1 LRLFWRRTPDW
12 TLPRPTWFDLEMT
25 GGKIENSTQLSIV
38 RQKATQVLDKLI
50 DRSSQVVLLDF
61 PNHGNIGD
69 SLIWLGTL
77 EYLKLRRVR
86 IVHAADFGTYRT
98 GEVRKHVG
106 AGATVLFHGGGN
118 FGDLWPMYHSGR
130 LRLIEELPSARVIVL
145 PQTIYYQDDRKLEAD
160 ALVFASA
167 AEFHLL
173 VRDTDSLAA
182 ARRCD
187 PGATA
192 CPDMVHFLTPPAVEA
207 TKDIVYLL
215 RLDKERVG
223 DGPLPAEALDWPGD
237 DERPAYVHTTQ
248 WFVRKQRRI
257 PETLRD
263 IGTPTLFAQLA
274 AERLRRG
281 APLIGAARVV
291 VTDRLHAALLG
302 LLMGRAV
309 VALDNFYGKLR
320 RYSAAWFPGMPGLY
334 FAEDFDS
341 ARRLA
346 QEIVREARWQ

>member
-1 LRLFWRRTPDW
+1 
-12 TLPRPTWFDLEMT
+12 MT
-25 GGKIENSTQLSIV
+25 GGQKENSTQLSLV
-38 RQKATQVLDKLI
+38 RQTATRVLDNLI

-86 IVHAADFGTYRT
+86 IVHAADFGTYNT
-98 GEVRKHVG
+98 AEVKRHVST
-106 AGATVLFHGGGN
+106 GATVLFHGGGN

-145 PQTIYYQDDRKLEAD
+145 PQTIYYQDDHKLEAD
-160 ALVFASA
+160 AQIFGSA

-182 ARRCD
+182 ALRCD
-187 PGATA
+187 SGATA
-192 CPDMVHFLTPPAVEA
+192 CPDMVHFLTPPAVDA
-207 TKDIVYLL
+207 SKDIVYLL

-223 DGPLPAEALDWPGD
+223 DGPLPEEAFDWPGD
-237 DERPAYVHTTQ
+237 DQRPTYVRYTQ
-248 WFVRKQRRI
+248 WFIRKQHVL
-257 PETLRD
+257 PDGLRD
-263 IGTPTLFAQLA
+263 IWTPTVFAQLA

-291 VTDRLHAALLG
+291 VTDRLHAAILG
-302 LLMGRAV
+302 LLMGRTV
-309 VALDNFYGKLR
+309 IALDNFYGKIR

-341 ARRLA
+341 ARHLA
-346 QEIVREARWQ
+346 REIVQQTRLQ